1 MVAFIALGHLTL
13 AQPSLNRLK
22 MSVFDWQNRVFKQTA
37 FMANGRTTIALNKIM
52 KLILHIIPFFLAVA
66 CFAQPTGHQRI
77 FFEILDQGDTI
88 HFESNFR
95 KGEIGSKQNLRYKNY
110 QLNDISKDKTGFEFY
125 RRDEY
130 IHKTLMT
137 DDHHIQII
145 RNGTDIMQIEI
156 LNAFNMYFL
165 SIAFQK
171 GNFKM
176 VVNDGKENQWYVNT
190 LPYKLMNTNS
200 NVYNITPKDWSVF
213 EVTSDKTEQDYFISE
228 QFKKQ
233 QLLAKPVIPED
244 DPNFRN
250 PRRINTLRI
259 ETADYNF
266 DGQKDY
272 REHKL
277 NKQKEWNYFIYKD
290 SIKGH
295 VLDSLMS
302 SLNITKFDVEKKT
315 FEAKR
320 YGKRNEE
327 FLQTD
332 TYEFVLGKATLVSKK
347 PTIDTS
353 IKDAQKD
360 IEEKTSSIQTYLIK
374 PFKFVLEKNT
384 PGIAIPSEKGYY
396 ANKISVYNQN
406 ENKLIYSMVAVGNKL
421 KEAEGCSD
429 SLQIADYNF
438 DGFPDFRVCN
448 NSVSGKHIYYI
459 YHPKRNT
466 FLIEYTLT
474 ELNGLKFDFINKTA
488 KGSTDRKEFTAYPWN
503 SPYQYYMEALQFEG
517 SKLENLT
524 VTTTVYGGSTYLS
537 AKCKYINQ
545 KRIYEGD
552 TIAIALQ
559 KKNLLIK
566 EVGPFK
572 FEIEFNPEER
582 KTSGEKGAYVK
593 VLNIFKGDRKVGQFE
608 MHGNYLSEVPHWLD
622 SMEIADYNFDGYPDI
637 RMYNSRIN
645 NGTYS
650 YFIFNPEQD
659 VQQFYI
665 ESWFSGLLESEF
677 IPSQKIM
684 KGKIVESNLTR
695 HFFLKN
701 DTLTITIQDNDLTKP
716 PFIEESIY
724 NHGNRKG
731 LRSAYRKLEP
741 ELKKEYGDYNFDGY
755 EDFRQQSK
763 KSPYYYDAFIYNPQ
777 KEAFEK
783 DTLLSKFEVFN
794 YNKLEK
800 KLNGYYR
807 IRADE
812 TTWQTQYFQ
821 WSFTEQKIVLY
832 QEQVCHSRYPMGESQ
847 RCVVSKLVNGKWI
860 VTETFGAE

>member
-1 MVAFIALGHLTL
+1 
-13 AQPSLNRLK
+13 
-22 MSVFDWQNRVFKQTA
+22 
-37 FMANGRTTIALNKIM
+37 M
-52 KLILHIIPFFLAVA
+52 KLLLHIIPFFLAIT
-66 CFAQPTGHQRI
+66 CFAQPSGHQRI
-77 FFEILDQGDTI
+77 FLEILDQGETI

-137 DDHHIQII
+137 DNHHIQII

-156 LNAFNMYFL
+156 LNAFNVYFL
-165 SIAFQK
+165 SIQFQK
-171 GNFKM
+171 GSFRM
-176 VVNDGKENQWYVNT
+176 VVNDGKKNQWYVNT
-190 LPYKLMNTNS
+190 LPYKLMNTNP
-200 NVYNITPKDWSVF
+200 NVYNITPKDWSAF

-228 QFKKQ
+228 QFEKQ
-233 QLLAKPVIPED
+233 QLLAMPVLPEE

-250 PRRINTLRI
+250 PRRIHTLRI
-259 ETADYNF
+259 ETGDYNF

-272 REHKL
+272 REYKL
-277 NKQKEWNYFIYKD
+277 NNHKEWNYFIYKD
-290 SIKGH
+290 SIKGC

-302 SLNITKFDVEKKT
+302 NLNITKFDFEKKI
-315 FEAKR
+315 FEAKK

-327 FLQTD
+327 FSQTD

-353 IKDAQKD
+353 LRNTQND
-360 IEEKTSSIQTYLIK
+360 IEEKITSIQTYLIK

-396 ANKISVYNQN
+396 ANKILVYNQN

-421 KEAEGCSD
+421 KESEGCRD

-448 NSVSGKHIYYI
+448 NSVSEKHIYYI
-459 YHPKRNT
+459 YHQKRNT

-474 ELNGLKFDFINKTA
+474 ELNGLNFDFENKTA
-488 KGSTDRKEFTAYPWN
+488 KGRTERKEFAAYPWN
-503 SPYQYYMEALQFEG
+503 SRFQYCTEALQFEG
-517 SKLENLT
+517 IRLENLT
-524 VTTTVYGGSTYLS
+524 VTTTVYGSSSYLT

-559 KKNLLIK
+559 KKNPLIK

-572 FEIEFNPEER
+572 FEMEFNPEER
-582 KTSGEKGAYVK
+582 KTSGEKGAYVR

-622 SMEIADYNFDGYPDI
+622 SMEIADFNFDGYPDI

-645 NGTYS
+645 NRTYS
-650 YFIFNPEQD
+650 YFIYNPEQD

-695 HFFLKN
+695 YFFLKN
-701 DTLTITIQDNDLTKP
+701 DTITLTIQDNDLTKP

-724 NHGNRKG
+724 KNGNRKG
-731 LRSAYRKLEP
+731 IRSAYNTLEP
-741 ELKKEYGDYNFDGY
+741 VVKKEYGDYNFDGH

-763 KSPYYYDAFIYNPQ
+763 KSPSGWDVFVYNP
-777 KEAFEK
+777 KLESYKK

-800 KLNGYYR
+800 KLDGYYR

-812 TTWQTQYFQ
+812 TTWQTYYYQ
-821 WSFTEQKIVLY
+821 WSFAEQKMILY
-832 QEQVCHSRYPMGESQ
+832 QEQVCYSKSPMSENY
-847 RCVVSKLVNGKWI
+847 RCVTSRLVNGKWK

>member
-1 MVAFIALGHLTL
+1 
-13 AQPSLNRLK
+13 
-22 MSVFDWQNRVFKQTA
+22 
-37 FMANGRTTIALNKIM
+37 M
-52 KLILHIIPFFLAVA
+52 KLILLIIPFILALT

-88 HFESNFR
+88 HFANNFR
-95 KGEIGSKQNLRYKNY
+95 KGEFGSKQNLRYKNY
-110 QLNDISKDKTGFEFY
+110 QLIDISKDKTGFAFY
-125 RRDEY
+125 RRDEF

-156 LNAFNMYFL
+156 LNAFKVYFL

-171 GNFKM
+171 GSFRM
-176 VVNDGKENQWYVNT
+176 VVNDGKENQWFVNT

-200 NVYNITPKDWSVF
+200 NVYNLTPKDWSAF
-213 EVTSDKTEQDYFISE
+213 EVISDKTEQDYFISQ
-228 QFKKQ
+228 QFETQ
-233 QLLAKPVIPED
+233 QLLAKPVIPEE

-277 NKQKEWNYFIYKD
+277 NKNKEWNYFIYKD
-290 SIKGH
+290 SITGY

-302 SLNITKFDVEKKT
+302 RLNITKFDFEKKT
-315 FEAKR
+315 FEANK
-320 YGKRNEE
+320 YGKSNKE
-327 FLQTD
+327 FSQTD
-332 TYEFVLGKATLVSKK
+332 TYEFILRKATLVSKK
-347 PTIDTS
+347 PAIDDS
-353 IKDAQKD
+353 IKDAQKEQ
-360 IEEKTSSIQTYLIK
+360 EEKTTSIQTYAIR

-384 PGIAIPSEKGYY
+384 PSIAIPSEKGYY
-396 ANKISVYNQN
+396 ANKISVYNQKD
-406 ENKLIYSMVAVGNKL
+406 NKLIYSIVAVGNKL

-429 SLQIADYNF
+429 SLQISDYNF
-438 DGFPDFRVCN
+438 DGYPDFRVCN
-448 NSVSGKHIYYI
+448 NSVNGKHIYYI
-459 YHPKRNT
+459 YHEKRNT
-466 FLIEYTLT
+466 FLIEHTLT
-474 ELNGLKFDFINKTA
+474 ELNGLKFDFEHKTA
-488 KGSTDRKEFTAYPWN
+488 KGSTDRKEFTAYPWD
-503 SPYQYYMEALQFEG
+503 SPFQYYMEALQFEG

-524 VTTTVYGGSTYLS
+524 FTTTVYGGSTYLS

-552 TIAIALQ
+552 TIGLEIQ

-566 EVGPFK
+566 DVRPFK
-572 FEIEFNPEER
+572 FEMEFNPEER

-593 VLNIFKGDRKVGQFE
+593 VLNIIKGERTVGHFE
-608 MHGNYLSEVPHWLD
+608 MHGNYLKEVSHWLD
-622 SMEIADYNFDGYPDI
+622 SLEIADYNFDGYPDI
-637 RMYNSRIN
+637 RMYNSN
-645 NGTYS
+645 MGNGS
-650 YFIFNPEQD
+650 YVYLLFNTDKD
-659 VQQFYI
+659 VQQFYQEPLFSSAI
-665 ESWFSGLLESEF
+665 ETEY
-677 IPSQKIM
+677 IPSQKIW

-701 DTLTITIQDNDLTKP
+701 DTLTITIQEKDLTKP

-724 NHGNRKG
+724 KNGNRRAI
-731 LRSAYRKLEP
+731 RSAYNTLEP
-741 ELKKEYGDYNFDGY
+741 VVKKEYGDYNFDGY

-763 KSPYYYDAFIYNPQ
+763 KSPYYYDAFIYNPK

-800 KLNGYYR
+800 KLDGYYR

-821 WSFTEQKIVLY
+821 WSFAAQKMILY
-832 QEQVCHSRYPMGESQ
+832 QEQVCYSRYPMGESQ
-847 RCVVSKLVNGKWI
+847 HCVVSKWVEGKWI